1 MKFESM
7 FSFSK
12 NKTNNICK
20 TTSRHPHH
28 IPMDTVIER
37 DIKQMLL
44 YDWCNAD
51 NQKNILQRP
60 CGKTPA
66 APPTAREAKPTPTES
81 IL

>member
-1 MKFESM
+1 M
-7 FSFSK
+7 
-12 NKTNNICK
+12 N
-20 TTSRHPHH
+20 R
-28 IPMDTVIER
+28 VIFR
-37 DIKQMLL
+37 DIKHTLL

-66 APPTAREAKPTPTES
+66 APAPEAKPTPTES

>member
-1 MKFESM
+1 
-7 FSFSK
+7 
-12 NKTNNICK
+12 
-20 TTSRHPHH
+20 
-28 IPMDTVIER
+28 MDTVIER